1 MPRRIV
7 WAALLVAA
15 VAVVGGCDGEPDVA
29 ITTAIPLKAPAGQN
43 EGFIYDLCATTG
55 TYKNA
60 HVKVMYF
67 YRPGTPAF
75 TVVPFCSDI
84 LKRYAKYR
92 DAGSAPKPAE

>member
-1 MPRRIV
+1 MPRKAAL
-7 WAALLVAA
+7 AALLVVAA
-15 VAVVGGCDGEPDVA
+15 VAGCDGKPDVA

-43 EGFIYDLCATTG
+43 EGFLYDLCATTG

-67 YRPGTPAF
+67 YRPGKRAF
-75 TVVPFCSDI
+75 TVVPFCSEI

-92 DAGSAPKPAE
+92 RGAPKPAE